1 MNILK
6 NIESIRN
13 DFPILNTSVNGNK
26 LIYLDNAA
34 TSQTPKCV
42 INSISDYYK
51 NLNSNIHRGVHSL
64 SQMATEKYE
73 DTRKKFKS
81 HFNAKSS
88 KEIIFTSGTT
98 HSINLISSGFSKF
111 LNEGDEIIV
120 SHLEHHSNIVPW
132 QMLCEKTGAKML
144 VIPMNDKGEL
154 DLNKFS
160 KILSKRT
167 KVVFVNH
174 VSNAL
179 GTVND
184 IEKIINLSHNVGA
197 SVLIDGAQAVPHFK
211 VDVSKLDV
219 DFYVCSAHKFCGPT
233 GVGILY
239 GKKEW
244 LEKLPPYQ
252 GGGEMIDEV
261 SFEKTTYSDL
271 PNKFEP
277 GTPNIAGVIAS
288 GIALDYINNIGLE
301 EIKEYEDYLLDYATK
316 KLLEINGLKIYG
328 ESKNKTSVISFNIG
342 DIHPYDIGS
351 LIDNLGIAVR
361 TGHHCAQPI
370 MDYFKIPGTIRV
382 SFCFYNTTDEIDS
395 LVSALKKASTMLS

>member
-1 MNILK
+1 M
-6 NIESIRN
+6 
-13 DFPILNTSVNGNK
+13 
-26 LIYLDNAA
+26 
-34 TSQTPKCV
+34 
-42 INSISDYYK
+42 
-51 NLNSNIHRGVHSL
+51 
-64 SQMATEKYE
+64 
-73 DTRKKFKS
+73 
-81 HFNAKSS
+81 
-88 KEIIFTSGTT
+88 
-98 HSINLISSGFSKF
+98 
-111 LNEGDEIIV
+111 
-120 SHLEHHSNIVPW
+120 
-132 QMLCEKTGAKML
+132 
-144 VIPMNDKGEL
+144 KGP
-154 DLNKFS
+154 
-160 KILSKRT
+160 
-167 KVVFVNH
+167 
-174 VSNAL
+174 A
-179 GTVND
+179 
-184 IEKIINLSHNVGA
+184 IINLSHNVGA

-244 LEKLPPYQ
+244 LDKLPPYQ

-301 EIKEYEDYLLDYATK
+301 EIKEYEDYLLYYATK

-328 ESKNKTSVISFNIG
+328 KSKNKTSVISFNIG

-370 MDYFKIPGTIRV
+370 MDYFKNPGTIRV